1 MIRRYILHLEWN
13 RGYRPRVSLRRAPR
27 GGDRVMDGGEPGQLM
42 CCHECGSTGFM
53 FRPDRQPASL
63 TETLRGAYPIEDFD
77 G

>member
-1 MIRRYILHLEWN
+1 
-13 RGYRPRVSLRRAPR
+13 
-27 GGDRVMDGGEPGQLM
+27 MDGGEPGQLM